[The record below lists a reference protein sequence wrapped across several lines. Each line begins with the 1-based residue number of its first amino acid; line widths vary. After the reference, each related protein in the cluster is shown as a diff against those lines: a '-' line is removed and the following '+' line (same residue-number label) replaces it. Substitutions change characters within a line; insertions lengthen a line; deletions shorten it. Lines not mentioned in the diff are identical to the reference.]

1 MGLDLIKREGFKLI
15 EIDSIIEVFTNED
28 IDKILNEDS
37 KRVISITYICQL
49 VFYLLLKVFL
59 AMNFLEIFRA
69 LQNNL
74 TLKTILEAIEYQN
87 HVSTKEFILYVYNED
102 KKV

>member
-49 VFYLLLKVFL
+49 VFLPVVKG
-59 AMNFLEIFRA
+59 
-69 LQNNL
+69 
-74 TLKTILEAIEYQN
+74 ILSN
-87 HVSTKEFILYVYNED
+87 EFSRNI
-102 KKV
+102 